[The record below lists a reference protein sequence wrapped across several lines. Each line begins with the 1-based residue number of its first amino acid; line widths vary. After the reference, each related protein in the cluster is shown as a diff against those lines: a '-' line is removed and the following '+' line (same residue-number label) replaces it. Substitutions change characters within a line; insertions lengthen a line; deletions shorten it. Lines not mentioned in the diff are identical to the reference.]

1 MSVICY
7 YRSLL
12 VPFCDCKQNGGS
24 VLVYLVI
31 LSLWVCRHIFLL
43 EQIAWSHIDA
53 AATTAVLLCNP
64 KFYADG
70 M

>member
-1 MSVICY
+1 M
-7 YRSLL
+7 
-12 VPFCDCKQNGGS
+12 PFCDCKQNGGN
-24 VLVYLVI
+24 VLEYLVI
-31 LSLWVCRHIFLL
+31 LSLSVCRHIFFLL
-43 EQIAWSHIDA
+43 EHITRSHIDA